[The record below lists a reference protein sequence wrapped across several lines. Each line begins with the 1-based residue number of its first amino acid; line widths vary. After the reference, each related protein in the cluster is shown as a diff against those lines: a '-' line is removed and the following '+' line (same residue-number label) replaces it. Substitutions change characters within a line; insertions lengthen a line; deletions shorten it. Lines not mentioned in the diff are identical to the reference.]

1 VNDSARLN
9 FTSDNVT
16 GASAEVLAA
25 LMAAN
30 AGTED
35 SYGADAASR
44 RLTEV
49 ATRVFERE
57 LAILPVSTGTAAN
70 ALALSALVPP
80 FGAVYCHETAHVM
93 TDECGAPEFF
103 SGGAKLL
110 ALRAPDG
117 KIAPQQLADAV
128 AFARA
133 NGVHHVQPAAVTLS
147 QATEWGT
154 VYTLDEIGRLTTTAH
169 QLGLRV
175 HMDGARF
182 ANALVH
188 LGCTPAAAT
197 WQRGVDVLSLGA
209 TKNGALSAEAIVLFD
224 PSLAAALEFRRKR
237 SGHLWSKMRFLSAQL
252 VAYLES
258 DLWLRNARHAN
269 AMATRLAAGLATIA
283 AARIVQA
290 VDANEVFVY
299 LPARIATALR
309 AAGFSFYDW
318 PAPAGANAPVFRL
331 VTSYDMHAADV
342 DRLLAAT
349 RSCAQV

>member
-1 VNDSARLN
+1 LN
-9 FTSDNVT
+9 FASDNVT

-25 LMAAN
+25 IVKAN

-35 SYGADAASR
+35 SYGADAASA

-49 ATRVFERE
+49 ASRLFGCE
-57 LAILPVSTGTAAN
+57 LAILPVTTGTAAN

-110 ALRAPDG
+110 ALPAPHG
-117 KIAPQQLADAV
+117 KLAPQQLTDAV

-154 VYTLDEIGRLTTTAH
+154 VYTQDEIGRLASTAH
-169 QLGLRV
+169 RLGLKV

-182 ANALVH
+182 ANAVAR

-197 WQRGVDVLSLGA
+197 WQSGVDVLSLGA
-209 TKNGALSAEAIVLFD
+209 TKNGALAAEAVVLFD
-224 PSLAAALEFRRKR
+224 RSLAAELEFRRKR

-258 DLWLRNARHAN
+258 DLWLRNARQSN
-269 AMATRLAAGLATIA
+269 AMAARLADGLATIA
-283 AARIVQA
+283 TARV
-290 VDANEVFVY
+290 VEVVEANEVFVA
-299 LPARIATALR
+299 LPARVATALR
-309 AAGFSFYDW
+309 AAGFSFLDW
-318 PAPAGANAPVFRL
+318 LAPAGASAPVFRL
-331 VTSYDMHAADV
+331 VTSYDTRPADV
-342 DRLLAAT
+342 DSLLTAVRDAA
-349 RSCAQV
+349 